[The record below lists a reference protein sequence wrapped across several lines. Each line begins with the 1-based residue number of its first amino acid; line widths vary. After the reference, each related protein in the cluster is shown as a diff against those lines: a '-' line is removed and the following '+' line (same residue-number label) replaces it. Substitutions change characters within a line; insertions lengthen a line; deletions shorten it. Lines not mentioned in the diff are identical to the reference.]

1 MVDKLTELTP
11 EQTAAMHIWADE
23 WIAKGLNTKPADRHT
38 VEEGIRAC
46 YRYAGLVEPK
56 TIVWVDNPLTLSIA
70 APTAAYLIDSG
81 LTRSASVA
89 VEGAVHGA
97 VDDAV
102 GDAVDSA
109 VGGVVRGAVGDVV
122 DDAVRDAV
130 GGAVGGAVVGAV
142 VGAVDSAV
150 DEAVSSAVHGAVD
163 VAVRDAVGDAVGS
176 AVRDAVGSAVGG
188 VVLGAVGGVV
198 RGAVH
203 GAVHGAVGDAV
214 HGAVHGAVNH
224 AVDGAVS
231 GAVDSAIDDAVDE
244 AVSSAVHGAVNGAV
258 HGAVDVA
265 VGDAVVD
272 AVVDAV
278 DEVVHRA
285 VNGAVGGA
293 VGGAVV
299 GAVHRAVDVAV
310 GGAVVGAVDSA
321 VEGAVGDAV
330 DGAVKNVR
338 NRWYYRLGG
347 SLWAN
352 WNAHTSFFRV
362 HTDLQL
368 PGDLWDRDRAYADAQ
383 SAGWWWPHREFV
395 MVCDNPDLIV
405 REQVGPRGWGSH
417 QLHNDCGPAIRWSDG
432 WSLHFW
438 HGTKVPA
445 WVIEAPTIELIQAE
459 TNSEIRRCAIESY
472 GWDLYL
478 YHLGAGPID
487 EAEDPGNP
495 GHRLRL
501 FDIPDSQELYSGN
514 EVRLLV
520 MENASKDRDGS
531 RRTYA
536 ETVPASIKTCIAAA
550 AWQFDVPES
559 TYSELVRAT

>member
-89 VEGAVHGA
+89 VEGAVHGAVHGA

-188 VVLGAVGGVV
+188 VVRGVVGGVV

-265 VGDAVVD
+265 VGDAVVGAVVD
-272 AVVDAV
+272 AVVDAVDDAV

-293 VGGAVV
+293 VV
-299 GAVHRAVDVAV
+299 
-310 GGAVVGAVDSA
+310 GAVVGAVDSA